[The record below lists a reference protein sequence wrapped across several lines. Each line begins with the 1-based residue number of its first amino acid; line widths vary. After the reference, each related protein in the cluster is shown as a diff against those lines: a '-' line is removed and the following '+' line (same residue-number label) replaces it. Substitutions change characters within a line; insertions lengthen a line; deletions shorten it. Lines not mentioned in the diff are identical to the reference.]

1 MTIIASYCEGT
12 VAWCRSQG
20 IVALAAMAS
29 DEGGVSKGG
38 RPEGKMYE
46 GKLYAVRHGNAGHTL
61 GHGISGTVRFDLYGD
76 FHSRGGCSGGAQSDP
91 ASAEDAAWAQRA
103 GIDTA
108 CCCHSPAGAGY
119 VYRAAK
125 LDRNKVRQFT
135 DGMRPSPTHVQKRLT
150 AEVTANQAAYKDPS
164 GLEFYGASDADGII
178 TTSTVPQSQGVW
190 LKGAR
195 LDLNSAS
202 LSGGE
207 PAAFDGTASSPS
219 YWLVTFVAAPK
230 GVTVRT
236 DACVIQ
242 LPNLATANGSPLFQV
257 DVYPKLDIKDSHVLP
272 GNKVKPNGGLAHT
285 GVSLLVPAG
294 LTSLF
299 LILGTALILAE
310 RRRAGSN

>member
-1 MTIIASYCEGT
+1 M
-12 VAWCRSQG
+12 RSG
-20 IVALAAMAS
+20 MAMRVIHWAMAFLVLS
-29 DEGGVSKGG
+29 GLICMGTSIPAE
-38 RPEGKMYE
+38 
-46 GKLYAVRHGNAGHTL
+46 AVPAEPSLTLHLLKTQHGH
-61 GHGISGTVRFDLYGD
+61 SGQESIL
-76 FHSRGGCSGGAQSDP
+76 P
-91 ASAEDAAWAQRA
+91 AAAN
-103 GIDTA
+103 
-108 CCCHSPAGAGY
+108 SPAGAGY

-125 LDRNKVRQFT
+125 LDRNKVKQFT
-135 DGMRPSPTHVQKRLT
+135 DGMRPSPTHVQERLT

-257 DVYPKLDIKDSHVLP
+257 DVYPKLDIKDGHVLP

-299 LILGTALILAE
+299 LILGTALVLAE